1 MIDGPE
7 GDGEE
12 LDPEGNDDA
21 TKRNED
27 DNHREGGRALP
38 SRAAV
43 VKEGNDE
50 DDDSADE
57 TNEVRAVGDLAK
69 DGHGNQLLDDVA
81 LLSLRVVQTHAVV
94 ACDSEWEQ
102 GRAGGAGREEE

>member
-27 DNHREGGRALP
+27 GNHREGGRALP

-57 TNEVRAVGDLAK
+57 TDEVRAVGDLAE

-81 LLSLRVVQTHAVV
+81 LLAESSIRVGVHTHIAV
-94 ACDSEWEQ
+94 AW
-102 GRAGGAGREEE
+102 R